1 MPKHKRKKSP
11 PSDESES
18 ESEIPDS
25 SPSKRVRINP
35 AESRSGVEAIAQVQR
50 SSPTK
55 RKNRTRTVDA
65 AVPELSSPTKPRLQ
79 TGEESPRSNK
89 SRSKETRV
97 QTAASRSEAEAF
109 KTPDRKIRWPEG

>member
-1 MPKHKRKKSP
+1 MPKYKQKKT
-11 PSDESES
+11 PSDENES

-25 SPSKRVRINP
+25 SPSKRVHIDSP
-35 AESRSGVEAIAQVQR
+35 SDEEAIAQVQR

-65 AVPELSSPTKPRLQ
+65 TVAELSSPTKPRLQ
-79 TGEESPRSNK
+79 TGEESPRPRK

-97 QTAASRSEAEAF
+97 QTAGSRSEADAF
-109 KTPDRKIRWPEG
+109 KTPERKIRWPEG